1 MQDNALNVSR
11 RGFLAGSAAL
21 AGLAATSLAG
31 CAPNEQGAAPESLA
45 ESSTTATD
53 WLGSAPEIAD
63 DQISEVID
71 ADVVVVGGG
80 TAGLFAAGAAL
91 DAGAKTVLIEQFD
104 RDCGHGVRDDI
115 GVYNSKVQQEAGAEV
130 DLQALAR
137 YLQVASGYYHNGQL
151 FKVWAEESGET
162 FDWYADLC
170 EKAGGKPGHRLVAPP
185 VEQTPNEIPY
195 GILSSSTCCF
205 IDWNQSEEEMMEMA
219 MNGQQV
225 LNAYLI
231 DNGADCH
238 FNTQMVKILRN
249 DERVTGCIAQNQ
261 DGDYI
266 QFNAAKGVIICTG
279 GYLSN
284 EEMMHELQPEVEK
297 VIVMNT
303 VCMPGTDG
311 LGIKAAMWA
320 GAQLDDNHTTSLS
333 PGSLI
338 PLGQTLEEAKG
349 CNIYASLGNQPF
361 LRVNTLGERFMN
373 EDDQFDAMG
382 HALLYQPDH
391 YCTVVYDSNWY
402 KQLEAMNVYSAFRM
416 FPYDDG
422 SMSLF
427 SMTEE
432 DQTAYLE
439 DMVAAGQVA
448 KADTI
453 EELAAQLNVPAENLV
468 ATIDRWNE
476 LCAKGVDEDFGK
488 PAFRMVNTVLEPPFY
503 GEQIAMEGSHTMD
516 GLVINKDMQVL
527 DENNYPIP
535 GLYAAGDCSG
545 CFLGTTYLGT
555 VAGIASGRSVTFG
568 RHAGRHAALNG

>member
-1 MQDNALNVSR
+1 M
-11 RGFLAGSAAL
+11 
-21 AGLAATSLAG
+21 
-31 CAPNEQGAAPESLA
+31 
-45 ESSTTATD
+45 
-53 WLGSAPEIAD
+53 
-63 DQISEVID
+63 
-71 ADVVVVGGG
+71 
-80 TAGLFAAGAAL
+80 
-91 DAGAKTVLIEQFD
+91 
-104 RDCGHGVRDDI
+104 
-115 GVYNSKVQQEAGAEV
+115 QQEAGAEV

-170 EKAGGKPGHRLVAPP
+170 ERAGGKPGHRLVAPP

-219 MNGQQV
+219 MNGQQI
-225 LNAYLI
+225 LNAYLV

-238 FNTQMVKILRN
+238 FNTQMVKILR
-249 DERVTGCIAQNQ
+249 DDKRVTGCIAQNQ

-266 QFNAAKGVIICTG
+266 
-279 GYLSN
+279 
-284 EEMMHELQPEVEK
+284 
-297 VIVMNT
+297 
-303 VCMPGTDG
+303 
-311 LGIKAAMWA
+311 
-320 GAQLDDNHTTSLS
+320 
-333 PGSLI
+333 
-338 PLGQTLEEAKG
+338 
-349 CNIYASLGNQPF
+349 
-361 LRVNTLGERFMN
+361 
-373 EDDQFDAMG
+373 QFDAMG

-402 KQLEAMNVYSAFRM
+402 KQLEAMNVHSAFRM

-439 DMVAAGQVA
+439 DMVAAGQAA

-468 ATIDRWNE
+468 ATIDRRNE

-516 GLVINKDMQVL
+516 GLVINKDIQVL

-568 RHAGRHAALNG
+568 RRAGRHAALNG